1 MQLNTCLSYKM
12 LAQNT
17 GGSLDPA
24 LLCAGIFDEIHI
36 IRVVAVEIP
45 FKPPVIMD

>member
-12 LAQNT
+12 MAQNT

-24 LLCAGIFDEIHI
+24 LLCAGIFDEIPLDL
-36 IRVVAVEIP
+36 RLLAAEIP
-45 FKPPVIMD
+45 FKPPAMD